1 MVDSENTTATQCY
14 NISVDFQAVGFCDLF
29 GQSCDSV
36 HLWTQLSKG
45 NKSDRVSIIEDSAQ
59 VVVMVPDQCSKCST
73 PTQSDNET
81 TTPTVTPSD
90 NGQTVTQSDNGQT
103 VTQSDRQS
111 IVITASVLSVV
122 VAIAVAALMMMIIF
136 YYRKTRILVTKN
148 NTEE

>member
-14 NISVDFQAVGFCDLF
+14 NISVYFQAEGICDLF

-45 NKSDRVSIIEDSAQ
+45 NKSDPVSITEDSAQ
-59 VVVMVPDQCSKCST
+59 VVVEVPDQCKCSS
-73 PTQSDNET
+73 PTQPDNET
-81 TTPTVTPSD
+81 TTQTVTP
-90 NGQTVTQSDNGQT
+90 SDNGQT

-122 VAIAVAALMMMIIF
+122 VAIAIAALMMMIIF
-136 YYRKTRILVTKN
+136 YYRKTRNLVTKN

>member
-14 NISVDFQAVGFCDLF
+14 NISVYFQAVGFCDLF

-59 VVVMVPDQCSKCST
+59 VVVEVPHQCSKCST
-73 PTQSDNET
+73 STQSDNGT
-81 TTPTVTPSD
+81 TRQTVTPSD
-90 NGQTVTQSDNGQT
+90 NGQTVTQSD
-103 VTQSDRQS
+103 RPA

>member
-14 NISVDFQAVGFCDLF
+14 NISVHFQDEGICDLF

-36 HLWTQLSKG
+36 HLRTQLSKG
-45 NKSDRVSIIEDSAQ
+45 NKTDPVSITGDSAE
-59 VVVMVPDQCSKCST
+59 VVVEVPDQCKCST
-73 PTQSDNET
+73 PTPDNET
-81 TTPTVTPSD
+81 TRQRVTQSD
-90 NGQTVTQSDNGQT
+90 NGQRVTQSDNGQT

-122 VAIAVAALMMMIIF
+122 VAIAIAALMMMIIF

-148 NTEE
+148 NTEK

>member
-14 NISVDFQAVGFCDLF
+14 NISVHFQDEGICDLF

-36 HLWTQLSKG
+36 HMRTQLSKG
-45 NKSDRVSIIEDSAQ
+45 NKTDPVSITGDSAE
-59 VVVMVPDQCSKCST
+59 VVVEVPDQCKCST
-73 PTQSDNET
+73 PTQPDNET
-81 TTPTVTPSD
+81 TRQTVTP
-90 NGQTVTQSDNGQT
+90 SDNGQT

-122 VAIAVAALMMMIIF
+122 VAIAIAALMMMIIF
-136 YYRKTRILVTKN
+136 YYRKTRILVTKH

>member
-14 NISVDFQAVGFCDLF
+14 NISVYFQDEGICDLF

-36 HLWTQLSKG
+36 HLLTQLSKG
-45 NKSDRVSIIEDSAQ
+45 NKSDPVSITEDSAQ
-59 VVVMVPDQCSKCST
+59 VVVEVPDQCKCSP

-81 TTPTVTPSD
+81 TR
-90 NGQTVTQSDNGQT
+90 QTVTQSDSGQT
-103 VTQSDRQS
+103 VMPSDRQS

-122 VAIAVAALMMMIIF
+122 VAIAIAALMMMIIF

-148 NTEE
+148 NTEK